1 MKHLLRNDR
10 LVMSGDDMRYVV
22 TDAVPV
28 AGRIRLFDELSEKEV
43 FLKLD
48 DVRKGIASGEWVHER
63 PGHTLP
69 KTSPQV
75 QKDPELAK
83 KTKYALSIVQE
94 IRRRVKSDSITIRQ
108 ATERVRANR
117 KSGQAPGT
125 FPSDAT
131 IYRLLERERNDL
143 PLYTGDKNKG
153 NRLPRRCQKVRQL
166 VVSMAKA
173 HFLQADSRWTLR
185 DLVSNINAVAVV
197 ENFIPSDD
205 SISRT
210 YVRDVVVAE
219 FGPELDIDRMDP
231 RTANSLKSVVKATIK
246 TSQLLERV
254 EQDAL
259 HLPWRIVTP
268 DGVSHSIYW
277 LHAIDCYSG
286 MPVGW
291 KLVVGSPNVTNTLQC
306 IESILY
312 SKADYFKTLGLSTEK
327 DCFGSPML
335 LVVDN
340 GPENKGERICKL
352 SHLFIDVM
360 HCKAH
365 TPQEKPYI
373 ERLNRSLK
381 EALQTLPGCTR
392 FDDVDGERDPEKLN
406 DLPMTLAEIERWIVR
421 WYLEDWANHKLKRLL
436 MTTFTDPE
444 ARGRTPWTRWH
455 HAAHVRGQSVALPPS
470 RQEWQ
475 KTMYLYENRTLSRKT
490 GITYSGYSFIGEN
503 LPRLITLVGENP
515 VDVLIDPDDFRRLF
529 VRGPGEELI
538 VLVNAKVD
546 ETTPAYSFDQAQKV
560 LKDADESDKAGEAE
574 RLRFRYDVFKSSAS
588 TPPKPPKPVKGAGK
602 TSKPATSKDTSAK
615 AKHSEAV
622 NRAKKAPLTTNAST
636 NAAAQDT
643 ATADFSD
650 VELLPVIDRR
660 SGDAG

>member
-94 IRRRVKSDSITIRQ
+94 IRRLVKTASITIRQ

-117 KSGQAPGT
+117 KSGQAPGK

-153 NRLPRRCQKVRQL
+153 NRLPRRCQRVRQM

-173 HFLQADSRWTLR
+173 YFLQVDSRWTLR
-185 DLVSNINAVAVV
+185 DLVLNINAVAVV

-210 YVRDVVVAE
+210 YVRNVVVEE
-219 FGPELDIDRMDP
+219 FGPELDIERMDP
-231 RTANSLKSVVKATIK
+231 RTANSLKSVVKAPIT
-246 TSQLLERV
+246 TSYLLERV

-268 DGVSHSIYW
+268 DGVSHRIHW
-277 LHAIDCYSG
+277 LHAIDCESG
-286 MPVGW
+286 LAVGW

-312 SKADYFKTLGLSTEK
+312 SKADYFKAMGLSTEK
-327 DCFGSPML
+327 DFFGTPMQ
-335 LVVDN
+335 LVLDN
-340 GPENKGERICKL
+340 GPENKGERITKL
-352 SHLFIDVM
+352 AHLGIDVM

-392 FDDVDGERDPEKLN
+392 FDDVDGERDPETLN

-455 HAAHVRGQSVALPPS
+455 HATHVRGQSVALPPS
-470 RQEWQ
+470 RQDWK
-475 KTMYLYENRTLSRKT
+475 KTMYQYESRTLSRKT
-490 GITYSGYSFIGEN
+490 GITYRGFSFIGKSM
-503 LPRLITLVGENP
+503 PRLLSLVGENP
-515 VDVLIDPDDFRRLF
+515 VDVLIDPDDFRHLF
-529 VRGPGEELI
+529 VLGPGEELFA
-538 VLVNAKVD
+538 LVNAAVS
-546 ETTPAYSFDQAQKV
+546 ETTPAYSFDQATQV
-560 LKDADESDKAGEAE
+560 LKDALENDKVGEAE
-574 RLRFRYDVFKSSAS
+574 RLKFRHDVFTRSAH
-588 TPPKPPKPVKGAGK
+588 TPPKPVKGASK
-602 TSKPATSKDTSAK
+602 TNKPATSKDTSAK

-622 NRAKKAPLTTNAST
+622 KRAKKAPLATNAAT

-643 ATADFSD
+643 GTADFSD
-650 VELLPVIDRR
+650 VETLPVIDRR